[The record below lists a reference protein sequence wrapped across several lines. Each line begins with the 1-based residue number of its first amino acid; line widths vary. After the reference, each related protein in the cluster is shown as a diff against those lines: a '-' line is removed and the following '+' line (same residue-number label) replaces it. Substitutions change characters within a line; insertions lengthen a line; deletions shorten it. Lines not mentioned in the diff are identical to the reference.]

1 MYQPCLTFVFAVP
14 PCCGCAD
21 VRPVSAHPVKPALL
35 LACEDG
41 QRRRR
46 SQRGQVSMHS
56 SIKLCDHY
64 FNTKIKEFMINNADY
79 NYFCSLK
86 NS

>member
-1 MYQPCLTFVFAVP
+1 MYQPCLISVFAVTS
-14 PCCGCAD
+14 CCGCAD

-35 LACEDG
+35 PACEDG

-56 SIKLCDHY
+56 PIKLVII
-64 FNTKIKEFMINNADY
+64 TSI
-79 NYFCSLK
+79 LR
-86 NS
+86 

>member
-1 MYQPCLTFVFAVP
+1 MYQPCLTFVIAVP
-14 PCCGCAD
+14 PCRGCAD

-46 SQRGQVSMHS
+46 SQRGQVSLHS
-56 SIKLCDHY
+56 SIKLVIITS
-64 FNTKIKEFMINNADY
+64 NNKIKEFMINNADN

>member
-14 PCCGCAD
+14 PCRGCAD

-56 SIKLCDHY
+56 PIKLCDHY
-64 FNTKIKEFMINNADY
+64 FNTKIKEFMINNADN